1 MDIKNITVGIFTLIV
16 SCTFTS
22 CSFDDNYDG
31 PNASFH
37 GQLIDD
43 ITNGPMY
50 SEQPNGFQIRFK
62 VGDLTPNLK
71 LFRENRMVRLI
82 GNSCLDIQIGNMKI
96 LLMVWQRTK

>member
-50 SEQPNGFQIRFK
+50 RNNLTDFRF
-62 VGDLTPNLK
+62 GLK
-71 LFRENRMVRLI
+71 
-82 GNSCLDIQIGNMKI
+82 K
-96 LLMVWQRTK
+96 